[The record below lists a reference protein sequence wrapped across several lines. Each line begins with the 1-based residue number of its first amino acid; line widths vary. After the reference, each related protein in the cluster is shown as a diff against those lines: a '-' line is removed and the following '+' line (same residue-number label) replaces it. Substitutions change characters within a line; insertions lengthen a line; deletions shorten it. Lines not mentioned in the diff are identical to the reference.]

1 MYEFSPMTER
11 VERMRK
17 LYRDTVPRLDL
28 TRYKII
34 TEFYMNNRS
43 MNGTMKRALNFKNMC
58 EKMPIFVRDEE
69 LIVGSY
75 TATYKASALYP
86 EYSVSWLVPEL
97 GDDDYLKNREC
108 DPYEYTDEDK
118 QYIFDTL
125 DFWNEECLCTKVNPY
140 IPPEYAPLTSNCALT
155 FTAQDI
161 CPQPV
166 GHFAPNYWTPL
177 HVGFKKVKEEAEE
190 RAAALLAEGLVG
202 DDARSYE
209 FYRGVSIVCEG
220 MITYAKRYA
229 AELAKMAEEC
239 TEPARKDELE
249 RMADTMG
256 WVIENPA
263 RDFRDAIQALWFY
276 QSAILMDANMHG
288 TSVGRLDQLLGEY
301 VERDLESGAITW
313 EEAQELVDLYYL
325 KVAECN
331 KAWAGRVALS
341 APGYTSGQM
350 ITIGGVDADGNDAT
364 NPITYMGLESMGRMK
379 MHSPSQGLRVHR
391 GTPDKLWE
399 CAIEVNKVN
408 GGVPAWFS
416 DEQIIPTLIKRG
428 FSEDDA
434 RDYCIIGC
442 VEPAVGGC
450 TWPAS
455 GGMGTN
461 SYINNAQMLML
472 AINGGKAYRT
482 TGPLVDTETQFG
494 PVSKT
499 LAEMESI
506 EEVKD
511 AYMDQLKYWVDW
523 YVAINNAYELVAREF
538 MPQPLISSMMT
549 GCMESG
555 RDVMYGGAKYNSTG
569 ISGIGL
575 GNVIESLNIIDEAVF
590 RREMCTGREL
600 LEAIRN
606 DWEGYEDLRQ
616 RLLTEIV
623 HYGNGDAYADRYTKF
638 VAEGFADYVATKTG
652 PRGNK
657 YSAGMFPVTLNIV
670 YGKFT
675 GATPDGRHSGEP
687 LSDGI
692 SAVQGL
698 DVSGP
703 TAILSSV
710 TRFDHQ
716 KYSNGVLL
724 NMKFSPAS
732 IAGEEGMRKLI
743 DLMSTYFFELGGAE
757 MQLNI
762 VSADTLRE
770 AQKHPEDY
778 KDLVVRIAGFSAYFT
793 EVYKAAQDDLIKRT
807 ELQV

>member
-1 MYEFSPMTER
+1 MYEFSPMTDR

-17 LYRDTVPRLDL
+17 RYRDTVPRLDL
-28 TRYKII
+28 TRYRII
-34 TEFYMNNRS
+34 TDFYMNNRS
-43 MNGTMKRALNFKNMC
+43 MSGTMKRALNFRNMC
-58 EKMPIFVRDEE
+58 EKMPIFVREDE

-97 GDDDYLKNREC
+97 SDDSLSTREC
-108 DPYEYTDEDK
+108 DPYLYSPEDK
-118 QYIFDTL
+118 AYIFETL
-125 DFWNEECLCTKVNPY
+125 AFWDEECLNAKVNPY
-140 IPPEYAPLTSNCALT
+140 IPPEYAPLASNCALT

-166 GHFAPNYWTPL
+166 GHFAPNYWKPL
-177 HVGFKKVKEEAEE
+177 HVGFAAVKQEADEK
-190 RAAALLAEGLVG
+190 AAKLLAEGLQG
-202 DDARSYE
+202 EDARAYE

-220 MITYAKRYA
+220 IITYAKRYS
-229 AELAKMAEEC
+229 AELAKMVQEC
-239 TEPARKDELE
+239 DDPARKAELE

-256 WVIENPA
+256 WIMENPG

-276 QSAILMDANMHG
+276 QMCILMDGNMHG
-288 TSVGRLDQLLGEY
+288 TSVGRLDQILGEY

-341 APGYTSGQM
+341 SPGYTSGQL
-350 ITIGGVDADGNDAT
+350 ITLGGVDAEGNDAT

-379 MHSPSQGLRVHR
+379 MHSPTQGLRVHR
-391 GTPDKLWE
+391 GTPRKLWE
-399 CAIEVNKVN
+399 CAIAVNKVN

-416 DEQIIPTLIKRG
+416 DEQIIPTLLKRG
-428 FSEDDA
+428 TEEADA
-434 RDYCIIGC
+434 RNYCLIGC
-442 VEPAVGGC
+442 VEPAVGGAS
-450 TWPAS
+450 WPAS

-461 SYINNAQMLML
+461 SYINNAHMLML

-494 PVSKT
+494 PNMGT
-499 LAEMESI
+499 LADMESI

-511 AYMDQLKYWVDW
+511 AYTAQMRYWVDW
-523 YVAINNAYELVAREF
+523 YTAMNNAYELVAREF
-538 MPQPLISSMMT
+538 MPQPLVSSMMT

-555 RDVMYGGAKYNSTG
+555 RDVTYGGAKYNSTG

-575 GNVIESLNIIDEAVF
+575 GNVIESLNLIDEAVF
-590 RREMCTGREL
+590 HRHMCSGQEL
-600 LEAIRN
+600 LDALHAN
-606 DWEGYEDLRQ
+606 WEGYEDLRQ

-652 PRGNK
+652 PRGNN
-657 YSAGMFPVTLNIV
+657 YAAGMFPVTLNIT

-675 GATPDGRHSGEP
+675 GATPDGRRSGEP

-703 TAILSSV
+703 TAILNSV

-716 KYSNGVLL
+716 KYTNGVLL
-724 NMKFSPAS
+724 NMKFSPSAV
-732 IAGEEGMRKLI
+732 AGDEGTSKLI
-743 DLMSTYFFELGGAE
+743 DLMSTYFFDLGGAE

-762 VSADTLRE
+762 VSADTLRD
-770 AQKHPEDY
+770 AQAHPENY
-778 KDLVVRIAGFSAYFT
+778 KDLVVRIAGFSAYFV

-807 ELQV
+807 ELSL